1 MTIDYWCNAFT
12 PDRRKTWHAALEQ
25 EGVSVK
31 LAGERDGFAEP
42 EAMVARM
49 DEHGIRALVLPTC
62 ELPPHAGPTDF
73 ESVACR
79 PHELSD
85 FAKRFPG
92 RFYGGWSIDPR
103 GGTGD
108 VARAEAALK
117 SNHIVALHL
126 HTHSYNR
133 RFDDADYDPYYTLAA
148 DHGIPVVMQAGASGG
163 NMPSECAH
171 PIGIDRPAIS
181 FPNVNFVL
189 SHTGFPWVEA
199 AVSMALKFPN
209 VYLGCATYSPRH
221 WPAEFRDFACGS
233 GNSKV
238 LFGSGFPVVPHSE
251 AIAGV
256 KALDLDAD
264 VEAELLGG
272 TARRL
277 FRRVD

>member
-1 MTIDYWCNAFT
+1 M
-12 PDRRKTWHAALEQ
+12 
-25 EGVSVK
+25 K

-251 AIAGV
+251 AISGIR
-256 KALDLDAD
+256 ALGLDAD
-264 VEAELLGG
+264 AEAELLGG